1 MKKLKLVA
9 ILMIIML
16 IINII
21 APINKAQAALF
32 NIDRARLYSKE
43 EMIPIAINGV
53 RIGIAY
59 VVYLKDG
66 VEYPAYCM
74 DRTLD
79 GVEFDIQYDV
89 TVDSYISNVLVW
101 RCITNGYPYVSPAQ
115 LGANSDAEAFA
126 ITKIATYDMLYNYNW
141 DEFEALSEQGE
152 RIIAGAKSL
161 SEKARSMNTTKPSCD
176 IQISPISEG
185 WRIDNIDSTCISKE
199 YELKSQIGVN
209 EYEIKFTGKVPED
222 AKIVDINNK
231 EKQFFENGER
241 FKVIM
246 PVQYLTTDGEFNL
259 FAKAKVNTKPIYYG
273 KSTVENK
280 QSYALTGI
288 EWEFGVNNYTE
299 KYFRND
305 TQIQVIKKDGEDG
318 MLLKGVE
325 FNLLDENKKIIHQNI
340 VTDENGIAIIK
351 NLLPGTYYLQET
363 KTLDCYTLYDE
374 LIQIDINLN
383 EIYKVTVN
391 NTKEKLEIVVT
402 DNNKEIEK
410 EYEAKGATIIK
421 ELPRTGY

>member
-1 MKKLKLVA
+1 
-9 ILMIIML
+9 
-16 IINII
+16 
-21 APINKAQAALF
+21 
-32 NIDRARLYSKE
+32 
-43 EMIPIAINGV
+43 
-53 RIGIAY
+53 
-59 VVYLKDG
+59 
-66 VEYPAYCM
+66 
-74 DRTLD
+74 
-79 GVEFDIQYDV
+79 
-89 TVDSYISNVLVW
+89 
-101 RCITNGYPYVSPAQ
+101 
-115 LGANSDAEAFA
+115 
-126 ITKIATYDMLYNYNW
+126 
-141 DEFEALSEQGE
+141 
-152 RIIAGAKSL
+152 
-161 SEKARSMNTTKPSCD
+161 
-176 IQISPISEG
+176 
-185 WRIDNIDSTCISKE
+185 
-199 YELKSQIGVN
+199 
-209 EYEIKFTGKVPED
+209 
-222 AKIVDINNK
+222 
-231 EKQFFENGER
+231 
-241 FKVIM
+241 M

-325 FNLLDENKKIIHQNI
+325 FNLLDENKNIIHQNI